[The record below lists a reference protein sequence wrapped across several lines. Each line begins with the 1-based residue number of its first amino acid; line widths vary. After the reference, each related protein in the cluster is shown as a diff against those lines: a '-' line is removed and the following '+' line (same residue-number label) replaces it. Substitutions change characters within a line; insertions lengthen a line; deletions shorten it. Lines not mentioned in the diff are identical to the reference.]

1 MYGHLVHACP
11 RNVIERALAPVTN
24 PLNMNLQSTEV
35 TGNETDFT
43 PARHSR
49 RKAEQQ
55 RSTGS
60 SMRSNDGRAMSGSK
74 IREVRNADVAK
85 EVMVSNRFGSL
96 GEEEVT
102 EVREDEEGRNDENKE
117 NENNVNMRLGDSSG
131 TRVEAMAFGAT
142 GNKGNQLFTRVGS
155 KEKKTSH
162 MRNPNVQK
170 PKSKVIGPTRG
181 LVFGPTRGEIDM
193 TVNGKRLRV
202 EKESISRP
210 GGVFA
215 GDGDSAEKESH
226 SGLAGEQRST
236 GKEISLTDDLDPH
249 LDQVGEALKSMEA

>member
-1 MYGHLVHACP
+1 
-11 RNVIERALAPVTN
+11 
-24 PLNMNLQSTEV
+24 MNLQSTEV

-102 EVREDEEGRNDENKE
+102 EVGRLEWN
-117 NENNVNMRLGDSSG
+117 
-131 TRVEAMAFGAT
+131 AC
-142 GNKGNQLFTRVGS
+142 GS
-155 KEKKTSH
+155 
-162 MRNPNVQK
+162 N
-170 PKSKVIGPTRG
+170 G
-181 LVFGPTRGEIDM
+181 LWC
-193 TVNGKRLRV
+193 N
-202 EKESISRP
+202 
-210 GGVFA
+210 
-215 GDGDSAEKESH
+215 
-226 SGLAGEQRST
+226 GEQRKPVVYSS
-236 GKEISLTDDLDPH
+236 GL
-249 LDQVGEALKSMEA
+249 